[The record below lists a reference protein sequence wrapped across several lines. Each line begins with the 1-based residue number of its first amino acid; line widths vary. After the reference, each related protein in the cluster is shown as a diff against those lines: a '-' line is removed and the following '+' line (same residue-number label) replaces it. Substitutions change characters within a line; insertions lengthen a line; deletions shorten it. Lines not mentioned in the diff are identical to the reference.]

1 MRLIPLIALIA
12 IATACPVAPVPGGS
26 GDRGSA
32 ADGGNAPN
40 DGGGANNDAGVAGDD
55 AGTAPTTD
63 AGSSEDAGEQPS
75 HDLIGTWLADPGEE
89 EVFGLAFRE
98 DGRMVILE
106 GLNPC
111 LPRAT
116 ANYTIEGSTLVL
128 EIDGVTRVPFSWDG
142 QALLLDTDDGEMR
155 FVRTAD
161 NCHVVP
167 ASVSVVG
174 TWEILDDEDP
184 EAPQAIAFTDTGLMF
199 FLSDQ
204 AECSIIRFFEYRTE
218 GDQLIFNIED
228 RENSVPYTLIG
239 DVMSIDNETRMRR
252 VQADCHERYRES
264 SDLPA
269 AIIGTYTADPPAPED
284 AVLLA
289 LRADNTMVGIS
300 EQAGCVVAYTWP
312 VTTYGQSLLIET
324 EDGRFPVQWR
334 QEGSNVILTTPDGDD
349 LTLSRVR
356 TDCHSLP

>member
-12 IATACPVAPVPGGS
+12 LATACPVAPVPGGS
-26 GDRGSA
+26 GDRGPA
-32 ADGGNAPN
+32 ADAGHAPN
-40 DGGGANNDAGVAGDD
+40 DGGVAGDD

-75 HDLIGTWLADPGEE
+75 HELIGTWRADPGEE
-89 EVFGLAFRE
+89 EVLGLAFRE

-111 LPRAT
+111 LPRGTAT
-116 ANYTIEGSTLVL
+116 YTIEGSILVL
-128 EIDGVTRVPFSWDG
+128 VGIDDGSTRVPFSWDG

-184 EAPQAIAFTDTGLMF
+184 EAPQVIAFTDTGLMF
-199 FLSDQ
+199 FLGDHAQ
-204 AECSIIRFFEYRTE
+204 CSIIRFFEYRTE

-228 RENSVPYTLIG
+228 RENSVTYTLVG
-239 DVMSIDNETRMRR
+239 DVMSLDNETRMRR

-269 AIIGTYTADPPAPED
+269 ALIGTYTAEPPPPGDVA
-284 AVLLA
+284 LLA

-300 EQAGCVVAYTWP
+300 EPAGCVVAYTWP
-312 VTTYGQSLLIET
+312 VSTYGQSLLIET

-334 QEGSNVILTTPDGDD
+334 QEGSSVILTTVDGDD